1 MSNAERL
8 QQAGMLD
15 SAASLSPEQLQ
26 AIEDLSPDTVEEMIS
41 ANENLRGAQP
51 DLKLG
56 IMHPPGGG

>member
-1 MSNAERL
+1 MTNAERL

-15 SAASLSPEQLQ
+15 SADSLSSEQLQ
-26 AIEDLSPDTVEEMIS
+26 KIENLSPGTVEALIS
-41 ANENLRGAQP
+41 ANENLQGAQP